1 MSPGAAWPG
10 AEVSRC
16 DVPHHRVGQR
26 LIGHQPL
33 QPTVLAL
40 QCFQPLGL
48 VDPQPPVLPPPA
60 VIRWLGHAEAARDLR
75 DRFPLR
81 EHHLRLPQFADD
93 LLGRVP
99 LACHADSLRTG
110 PNPRTGSGPVLG
122 GQVTFT
128 SRGSVDADE
137 VVLVA
142 TTSGRRIAARFAL
155 AQSWDE
161 SASEQMESVVLALPD
176 LPNLPAW
183 FRAFLADI
191 HEHDPDRVPHPPP
204 RLGSPSDWYTPVEK
218 AIEARTR
225 AIEDE
230 IQQLEDERVQ
240 LESDLAAEG
249 ETADA
254 GIRRAIWVEG
264 DDLVDAVSEILQK
277 LGFSVQDMDA
287 CRNEDEPRH
296 EDLRLT
302 HTGYPD
308 WEAIVEVKGYVNGI
322 RTNDARQI
330 REHRDH
336 YIREKKRPPDLT
348 LWLANPFRQMEPSSR
363 PAPDKGVNDAA
374 EIAETVCALT
384 KDLYRQWVFV
394 TMGSLQASDVVKKL
408 VDAVPGLWAPTEPS
422 HTT

>member
-1 MSPGAAWPG
+1 MSTIQI
-10 AEVSRC
+10 EC
-16 DVPHHRVGQR
+16 HTHR
-26 LIGHQPL
+26 P
-33 QPTVLAL
+33 
-40 QCFQPLGL
+40 
-48 VDPQPPVLPPPA
+48 
-60 VIRWLGHAEAARDLR
+60 
-75 DRFPLR
+75 
-81 EHHLRLPQFADD
+81 
-93 LLGRVP
+93 
-99 LACHADSLRTG
+99 
-110 PNPRTGSGPVLG
+110 
-122 GQVTFT
+122 
-128 SRGSVDADE
+128 
-137 VVLVA
+137 
-142 TTSGRRIAARFAL
+142 
-155 AQSWDE
+155 
-161 SASEQMESVVLALPD
+161 
-176 LPNLPAW
+176 
-183 FRAFLADI
+183 
-191 HEHDPDRVPHPPP
+191 
-204 RLGSPSDWYTPVEK
+204 LGSPSDWYTPVEK

-240 LESDLAAEG
+240 LESDLAGEG

-348 LWLANPFRQMEPSSR
+348 LWLANPFVRWSHH
-363 PAPDKGVNDAA
+363 PALHRTRA
-374 EIAETVCALT
+374 
-384 KDLYRQWVFV
+384 
-394 TMGSLQASDVVKKL
+394 
-408 VDAVPGLWAPTEPS
+408 
-422 HTT
+422 